1 MACTAI
7 LHEPGGSVDASS
19 LIIQICVG
27 EGGGGLQ
34 LPGFVTQDGQCCA
47 HENQLTRLT
56 RACKV
61 LLNPTVGGVEVDVN
75 SFSNHLI
82 EADRTLNLRGVFTG
96 VQLAKG
102 KVMMGK
108 ARAAACEDISA
119 SASTSQACAKAAA
132 GCGTDFRPSPTNR
145 AIVKRVRR
153 GAILKWPQKPHLC

>member
-1 MACTAI
+1 M
-7 LHEPGGSVDASS
+7 
-19 LIIQICVG
+19 
-27 EGGGGLQ
+27 
-34 LPGFVTQDGQCCA
+34 
-47 HENQLTRLT
+47 
-56 RACKV
+56 
-61 LLNPTVGGVEVDVN
+61 DVN

-153 GAILKWPQKPHLC
+153 ALFLNGPKNRTLARVCLCKFIGCATASKRSATSIHPAWPRFRHRVCLQN